1 MRHRLL
7 PRHLS
12 AAFWFASL
20 VLVVVLAARLH
31 GEGASYLGIADAS
44 ENVVSSETSAEVV
57 GVWATPGQKVAM
69 GDTLMR
75 LRRPDL
81 EVRIGDISRQ
91 LQGAMGNATNTNLDV
106 DRRAAQLRSELDSR
120 RTAILGQIR
129 SLEEERGRNRELV
142 SNLKVG
148 GAGGEIDS
156 ASDPMLLRIQGLR
169 RQLAAEEQGT
179 AAQLEVLRGGGGD
192 QKKLAHDMQAVL
204 SKELALLQAE
214 KERLLLRAPIDG
226 VVGSVNVR
234 TGEKIAPFVP
244 MLTISPRN
252 PTLVRGYIHEK
263 VYGDATVGDSV
274 EVLSSG
280 ARSGIVRG
288 RVVGV
293 GARIVEF
300 PLRLRKMPQIAVW
313 GREVAVR
320 IPPSNPFL
328 LGERVTV
335 HRLPG
340 KSSP

>member
-20 VLVVVLAARLH
+20 VLVVLLAARIR
-31 GEGASYLGIADAS
+31 GEGASFLGIADAS

-57 GVWATPGQKVAM
+57 GVWATPGQKVVA

-81 EVRIGDISRQ
+81 EARIGDISRQ
-91 LQGAMGNATNTNLDV
+91 LQGAMGSATTTNLDV
-106 DRRAAQLRSELDSR
+106 DRRASQLRSELDSR
-120 RTAILGQIR
+120 RTAILGQIK

-142 SNLKVG
+142 SSLKVG
-148 GAGGEIDS
+148 AVPGEVDS
-156 ASDPMLLRIQGLR
+156 ANDPMLLRIQGLR

-179 AAQLEVLRGGGGD
+179 ADQLEVLRGGGGD
-192 QKKLAHDMQAVL
+192 QKKLARDMQAVL
-204 SKELALLQAE
+204 TKELALLQAE
-214 KERLLLRAPIDG
+214 KEKLLLRAPIDG

-234 TGEKIAPFVP
+234 TGEKIAPFAP

-252 PTLVRGYIHEK
+252 PTLVRAYIHEK
-263 VYGDATVGDSV
+263 VYGDAAVGDSV
-274 EVLSSG
+274 EVRSSG
-280 ARSGIVRG
+280 ARSGAVRG

-293 GARIVEF
+293 GTRIVEF
-300 PLRLRKMPQIAVW
+300 PLRLRKMPQVAVW
-313 GREVAVR
+313 GREVVVR
-320 IPPSNPFL
+320 IPASNPFL
-328 LGERVTV
+328 LGEMVTV

-340 KSSP
+340 KTAP